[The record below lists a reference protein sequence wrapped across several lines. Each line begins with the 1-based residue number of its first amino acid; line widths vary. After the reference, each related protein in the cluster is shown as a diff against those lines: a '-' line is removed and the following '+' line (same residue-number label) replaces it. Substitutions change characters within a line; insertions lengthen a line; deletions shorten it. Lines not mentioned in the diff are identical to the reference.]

1 MPKNAR
7 LALYV
12 LLDAT
17 KTTRGR
23 PSAPNA
29 WRAPSMQRECPSIS
43 LSVIYARRAN
53 LRLRRAL
60 LCVFRVVRT
69 PILLVRESTL
79 TALHVP
85 RVRRLWTIR
94 MRQVSARPRV
104 SMLISLV
111 WLDNTE
117 SIRAGSVSRVTQVT
131 THPADQGV
139 CHVPQAPIALQK
151 V

>member
-1 MPKNAR
+1 MP
-7 LALYV
+7 
-12 LLDAT
+12 
-17 KTTRGR
+17 
-23 PSAPNA
+23 
-29 WRAPSMQRECPSIS
+29 REGPSIS
-43 LSVIYARRAN
+43 LSVLYARQARM
-53 LRLRRAL
+53 RLRRAL

-85 RVRRLWTIR
+85 RIRRLWTIR

-104 SMLISLV
+104 SMLIFLV

-117 SIRAGSVSRVTQVT
+117 SIRADNVRRVTQVT

-139 CHVPQAPIALQK
+139 CHVLQVHFVLRK
-151 V
+151 E